1 MTEQEKQAFNAKFD
15 AALTGSTMSEATKQA
30 LRERQL
36 AKVQEQ
42 AKQRAIYGLD
52 AMTGSKRPK
61 ITLGNGLQVNA
72 DAFAD

>member
-1 MTEQEKQAFNAKFD
+1 
-15 AALTGSTMSEATKQA
+15 MSEATKQA